1 MKINMPGHHCTLELL
16 IEKYKRRIQ
25 MFLYELIYSAD
36 RSLVLLYYCRPFA
49 LKVNILIVVSYIFI
63 GHGTKI

>member
-1 MKINMPGHHCTLELL
+1 
-16 IEKYKRRIQ
+16 